1 MKIGFFS
8 TNSGMPWG
16 ASEHLWSQAAR
27 RLLERGHEVAVNYK
41 GWPETPDPLRAIQE
55 QGAAVFFRR
64 PSGMRS
70 QAGRLARAALRRAG
84 VQDVYPQGER
94 MNPHGR
100 WLDREQP
107 DLVLVSVSFH
117 TDEVAVA
124 LACQRRQVPYALLVH
139 CASGHDRWAP
149 ATDAVYRRA
158 YRQAARCFFISAEN
172 RAILETHLAAPLPRA
187 ARVTKPLRVRP
198 QAPFPWPAS
207 APWRLACVGR
217 QHFRSKGQDVILR
230 VLRRRKWRRR
240 PLTVSFYGRD
250 QGNGQQLDALAR
262 RYNLAGQ
269 VRRPGYVDDPAA
281 IWRRHH
287 ALLLPSRYE
296 GMPMVTPEAMAC
308 GRVPIV
314 TRCGRNPELVA
325 DGGTGF
331 LVEAPTERLLD
342 RALERAWRRRRAWK
356 QMGRRA
362 ARRVRDDYERS
373 PVRAFIDK
381 LMACA
386 PRRRRS
392 SRGTRRK

>member
-27 RLLERGHEVAVNYK
+27 RLLEQGHEVAVNYK
-41 GWPETPDPLRAIQE
+41 GWPETPDPLQAIQE

-84 VQDVYPQGER
+84 VQDVYPQGGR

-124 LACQRRQVPYALLVH
+124 LACQRRQVPYALLVQ

-149 ATDAVYRRA
+149 STDAVYRRA

-172 RAILETHLAAPLPRA
+172 RAILETHLAVPLPRA
-187 ARVTKPLRVRP
+187 ARVNNPLGVRP

-262 RYNLAGQ
+262 RYDLAGQ

-373 PVRAFIDK
+373 PVRAFTDK

-392 SRGTRRK
+392 S

>member
-1 MKIGFFS
+1 
-8 TNSGMPWG
+8 
-16 ASEHLWSQAAR
+16 
-27 RLLERGHEVAVNYK
+27 
-41 GWPETPDPLRAIQE
+41 
-55 QGAAVFFRR
+55 
-64 PSGMRS
+64 
-70 QAGRLARAALRRAG
+70 
-84 VQDVYPQGER
+84 

-217 QHFRSKGQDVILR
+217 QHFRSKVQDVILR

-262 RYNLAGQ
+262 RYDLAGQ
-269 VRRPGYVDDPAA
+269 VRRPGFEPDHRA
-281 IWRRHH
+281 IWRHHH

-308 GRVPIV
+308 GRCP
-314 TRCGRNPELVA
+314 
-325 DGGTGF
+325 
-331 LVEAPTERLLD
+331 
-342 RALERAWRRRRAWK
+342 
-356 QMGRRA
+356 
-362 ARRVRDDYERS
+362 
-373 PVRAFIDK
+373 
-381 LMACA
+381 
-386 PRRRRS
+386 S
-392 SRGTRRK
+392 SRGAGATPSWSRTGGRGFWWKPRRSACSTGRWSGRGAGGGRGSKWAGALPGACAASTEAIPSGRLPTRSPAWRPAGDGASHGPA

>member
-1 MKIGFFS
+1 MRLGIYS
-8 TNSGMPWG
+8 TMSALPWG
-16 ASEHLWSQAAR
+16 GSEHLWSRAAR
-27 RLLERGHEVAVNYK
+27 QLLERGHKVAVNYK
-41 GWPETPDPLRAIQE
+41 WWPETPPPLQ
-55 QGAAVFFRR
+55 
-64 PSGMRS
+64 
-70 QAGRLARAALRRAG
+70 ALRRAG
-84 VQDVYPQGER
+84 GAVHER
-94 MNPHGR
+94 DRLVGQFPAAAGVWRVGR
-100 WLDREQP
+100 AVLRRLGVEPSPPGAEWLRRTRP
-107 DLVLVSVSFH
+107 DCVLVSLGNVQTFP
-117 TDEVAVA
+117 AVA
-124 LACQRRQVPYALLVH
+124 EACRQQGIPYALLVH
-139 CASGHDRWAP
+139 LAGWHRWLEGDQVP
-149 ATDAVYRRA
+149 RFRRGYRTA
-158 YRQAARCFFISAEN
+158 ERCFFVSEEN
-172 RAILETHLAAPLPRA
+172 RAIAEANLAVPLDQAAVVSNPLPEHLTPVA
-187 ARVTKPLRVRP
+187 
-198 QAPFPWPAS
+198 WPDAS
-207 APWRLACVGR
+207 DPWRLACMGR
-217 QHFRSKGQDVILR
+217 LGIQKGQDVILR

-362 ARRVRDDYERS
+362 ARRVRSQYSSD
-373 PVRAFIDK
+373 PVGAFADA
-381 LMACA
+381 LARLA
-386 PRRRRS
+386 P
-392 SRGTRRK
+392 SR